1 MQQSGCL
8 PPLLRLYYTDGF
20 LTWRLVLGY
29 WPAALHPES
38 APLVGSRWG
47 QPRWSGQLAT
57 QVVLVIDK
65 EIMILKSHKTNKF
78 DSGFF
83 KEKACSHVQNTQ
95 THIYGDVPSA
105 EKCAIK
111 SKHAFCMRKVSPKTV
126 TDKMKFFVNPFLSK
140 LSHSH
145 RHTFICHLPTLSG
158 WFLCVSYY
166 QHILILPPWNNS
178 MAGTQTTQQNWASLG
193 I

>member
-57 QVVLVIDK
+57 QVVL
-65 EIMILKSHKTNKF
+65 
-78 DSGFF
+78 
-83 KEKACSHVQNTQ
+83 
-95 THIYGDVPSA
+95 
-105 EKCAIK
+105 AIK
-111 SKHAFCMRKVSPKTV
+111 QISLILGFLKRKLVRTYKTLTLTSMVMSQVLKNVLLKVS
-126 TDKMKFFVNPFLSK
+126 MRFV
-140 LSHSH
+140 
-145 RHTFICHLPTLSG
+145 
-158 WFLCVSYY
+158 
-166 QHILILPPWNNS
+166 
-178 MAGTQTTQQNWASLG
+178 
-193 I
+193 